1 MAVEEAS
8 RRKVTECQ
16 ERRLSAKPPRLA
28 ADTSDADELKVTATE
43 SVVGGAEQKLNWK
56 NKFSSSGISAA
67 LVTCTVNSQK
77 PSTRT
82 FPFDVPLLLFST
94 V

>member
-43 SVVGGAEQKLNWK
+43 SVVGGAEQKRNSK
-56 NKFSSSGISAA
+56 NKFSSSGISTA
-67 LVTCTVNSQK
+67 LVTEHAQSNSQK
-77 PSTRT
+77 P
-82 FPFDVPLLLFST
+82 
-94 V
+94 